1 MHELVELTPDAVSE
15 IRHWLLVLAADPAAP
30 AWDPADDHETPHA
43 LHAAAQWLTDNGHG
57 GGLEVFLVAVLL
69 AMFSINVRCE
79 LETAGDALGTDRAM
93 LIDLERLA
101 RECSPGTWW
110 AAADRLRDG
119 DE

>member
-1 MHELVELTPDAVSE
+1 MHELVELTSDAVTE
-15 IRHWLLVLAADPAAP
+15 VRHWLLVLAGDPAAP
-30 AWDPADDHETPHA
+30 AWDPAEEYDTPHA

-69 AMFSINVRCE
+69 AMFSIGIRCE
-79 LETAGDALGTDRAM
+79 LETTGEALGTDYAF

-101 RECSPGTWW
+101 RECSLETGS
-110 AAADRLRDG
+110 AAGEGVRDE